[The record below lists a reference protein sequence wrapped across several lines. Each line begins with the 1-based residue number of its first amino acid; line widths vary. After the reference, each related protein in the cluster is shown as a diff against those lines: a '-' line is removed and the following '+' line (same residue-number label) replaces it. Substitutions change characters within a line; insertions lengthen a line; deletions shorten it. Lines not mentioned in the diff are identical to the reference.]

1 MGHGNVVKKILNSK
15 LKGRRRM
22 GRLITRRLEYAEKD
36 LREMKVKS
44 WRHRQWTEKNGCL

>member
-15 LKGRRRM
+15 HKGKRRM
-22 GRLITRRLEYAEKD
+22 GRLRTRRLQDAEKD

-44 WRHRQWTEKNGCL
+44 SGQRKMDVCK